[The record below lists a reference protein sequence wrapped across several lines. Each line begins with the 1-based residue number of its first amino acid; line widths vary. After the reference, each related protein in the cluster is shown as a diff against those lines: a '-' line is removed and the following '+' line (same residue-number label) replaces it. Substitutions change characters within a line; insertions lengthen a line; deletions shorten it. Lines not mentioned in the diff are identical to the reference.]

1 MLSRMVKHLVA
12 AGLSLAFMFTSAL
25 CLAAPNDKSDDTL
38 PSVPDAESEAEYAAG
53 VGVDYYG
60 HADNAYFNGI
70 GSDMTTKL
78 KDMLSASVS
87 SEYGVGIR
95 FDMNE
100 AMEEYDF
107 SSDDLSG
114 LTIGIDPGH
123 QLIADDELEPIAP
136 GSPLSKVKQSSGS
149 VGVKSGTGEHTI
161 NLIIANKL
169 AELLRLSG
177 ADVIMS
183 RTDADVSVSNSER
196 AKMMNDAKV
205 DFWIRLHCEN
215 AQDANT
221 SGCTVLIPSA
231 GMLFSGALSP
241 SKQKGTGRGT
251 GARGADEGVTAAD
264 CIYIKSLAL
273 AAAVIKEF
281 CTFTGAQPL
290 GIVSLS
296 DQTGFNYSDSP
307 VIAIEMG
314 CLSNEADDIRLNR
327 AAYQDACAFGV
338 YRGINQYAA
347 MIESGDYDITS
358 LLESYNDS
366 ESTKEK

>member
-1 MLSRMVKHLVA
+1 MVKFIYGQLCAAHIDVWERRCVPFMLSRMVKQLVA
-12 AGLSLAFMFTSAL
+12 AGLALAFMFTSAL

-38 PSVPDAESEAEYAAG
+38 PSVPDAESGTEHAA
-53 VGVDYYG
+53 
-60 HADNAYFNGI
+60 
-70 GSDMTTKL
+70 
-78 KDMLSASVS
+78 
-87 SEYGVGIR
+87 GVGIR
-95 FDMNE
+95 FDIDE

-136 GSPLSKVKQSSGS
+136 GSLLSKVRQSSGS
-149 VGVKSGTGEHTI
+149 VGVKSGIGEHTI

-169 AELLRLSG
+169 AGLLRLSG

-196 AKMMNDAKV
+196 AEIMNEANV
-205 DFWIRLHCEN
+205 DFWIRLHCES

-221 SGCTVLIPSA
+221 SGCTVLIPSE
-231 GMLFSGALSP
+231 GMLFNNTLSSPAKPRSMSRDITTREVKEASIP
-241 SKQKGTGRGT
+241 SDNGMY
-251 GARGADEGVTAAD
+251 V
-264 CIYIKSLAL
+264 KSLAL
-273 AAAVIKEF
+273 ATAVIKEF

-347 MIESGDYDITS
+347 MIESGDFDIAS
-358 LLESYNDS
+358 LLESYNNS
-366 ESTKEK
+366 KSTKEK

>member
-107 SSDDLSG
+107 SFDDLSG

-149 VGVKSGTGEHTI
+149 VGVKSGISEHTI

-169 AELLRLSG
+169 AGLLRLSG
-177 ADVIMS
+177 ANVIMS
-183 RTDADVSVSNSER
+183 RTDADVSISNSER
-196 AKMMNDAKV
+196 AEIMN
-205 DFWIRLHCEN
+205 
-215 AQDANT
+215 
-221 SGCTVLIPSA
+221 
-231 GMLFSGALSP
+231 
-241 SKQKGTGRGT
+241 
-251 GARGADEGVTAAD
+251 
-264 CIYIKSLAL
+264 
-273 AAAVIKEF
+273 
-281 CTFTGAQPL
+281 
-290 GIVSLS
+290 
-296 DQTGFNYSDSP
+296 
-307 VIAIEMG
+307 
-314 CLSNEADDIRLNR
+314 
-327 AAYQDACAFGV
+327 
-338 YRGINQYAA
+338 
-347 MIESGDYDITS
+347 
-358 LLESYNDS
+358 
-366 ESTKEK
+366 